1 MIFLSHLGK
10 PSHVDLPELEVGE
23 SVLAGDLGEDAGE
36 VNAGRGPGSVESDH
50 PDHVLVPVDLLAD
63 GVVPEVDDV
72 LRALVGGL
80 RQQQT
85 LQEEQKTIDKAE
97 SRVGHEEKDGV
108 GDLGVHEAVGEIVDH
123 GDVASLAGSDHD
135 NDDQEEE
142 YFCLSHVQL
151 TGLLNTEEEI
161 KQRYQCST
169 TSHYTGPGAKR
180 ISQMGLVSLTKRK
193 EKARQR
199 LRM

>member
-1 MIFLSHLGK
+1 MTADLEHDESGELPGERAGVDVIFLGHLGK
-10 PSHVDLPELEVGE
+10 PSHINLPELEVGQA
-23 SVLAGDLGEDAGE
+23 VVAGELGIDAGE
-36 VNAGRGPGSVESDH
+36 VNAGRRPGGVERDH

-85 LQEEQKTIDKAE
+85 LQEEQKTIDQAE

-123 GDVASLAGSDHD
+123 GDIASLAGSDHD

-142 YFCLSHVQL
+142 YFCLFHVQL
-151 TGLLNTEEEI
+151 TGLLKI
-161 KQRYQCST
+161 RST
-169 TSHYTGPGAKR
+169 
-180 ISQMGLVSLTKRK
+180 
-193 EKARQR
+193 
-199 LRM
+199 